1 MRLAN
6 PFLVLGLL
14 IVVILALFYIW
25 AFISA
30 RKRLEKFAQF
40 DLLSEL
46 LLSVDYRA
54 KKIKIII
61 MLISIILSVFALMR
75 PQWGFRW
82 EQVRRKGLDILIA
95 LDTSK
100 SMLAGDVLPSRLERS
115 KLAIKDLVKNLKGDR
130 IGLIAFSG
138 SAFLQCPLTVDY
150 GGFLLALE
158 NINAESIPT
167 GGTSLSAAI
176 KEALKSY
183 EGGQKKYKVLVIVTD
198 GENHTGDA
206 LGFAERAK
214 KEGINIFC
222 IGIGSKEGDLIPLT
236 DEKGQKTFLKDRE
249 GNVVKTRLD
258 EAVLQKIALAT
269 DGAYVRSTNTEFGLD
284 LLYKERL
291 SKMEKRELASKM
303 NKHYEERSQLFLL
316 PALLLLV
323 LEMFIKDSKSFKNS
337 YS

>member
-6 PFLVLGLL
+6 PFLLLGVL
-14 IVVILALFYIW
+14 IIIILALFYAW
-25 AFISA
+25 TFISA
-30 RKRLEKFAQF
+30 RKKLENFAQ
-40 DLLSEL
+40 SEL
-46 LLSVDYRA
+46 LRELLLMVDYRA
-54 KKIKIII
+54 KRLKVV
-61 MLISIILSVFALMR
+61 IILLAAILGTFALMR

-100 SMLAGDVLPSRLERS
+100 SMLAEDVLPSRLERS
-115 KLAIKDLVKNLKGDR
+115 KLAIKDLVKDLKGDR

-138 SAFLQCPLTVDY
+138 SAFLQCPLTIDY

-158 NINAESIPT
+158 NINAESIST
-167 GGTSLSAAI
+167 GGTSLSSAI

-183 EGGQKKYKVLVIVTD
+183 EGGQKKYKVLVIITD
-198 GENHTGDA
+198 GENHVGDA
-206 LGFAERAK
+206 VGFAERAK

-222 IGIGSKEGDLIPLT
+222 IGIGSKEGELIPLT
-236 DEKGQKTFLKDRE
+236 DEKGQKAFLKDSE

-258 EAVLQKIALAT
+258 EALLQRIALAA
-269 DGAYVRSTNTEFGLD
+269 DGAYVRSTNAEFGLD

-291 SKMEKRELASKM
+291 SKMEKRELESRM
-303 NKHYEERSQLFLL
+303 NKHYEERFQLFLL

-323 LEMFIKDSKSFKNS
+323 LEMFIKDSKSLAK
-337 YS
+337 